1 MLGPESETSSAL
13 DGMRRL
19 FPAAMAVLLVA
30 FVLWEL
36 AAVLLLVA
44 AAILFAIFLDGLAR
58 GLASRIPLGRR
69 GCLAL
74 VGVTLVAAVAGI
86 GLYAG
91 PRITA
96 QLAAFLESLRE
107 AASAVLDQIRND
119 ALGQRFLSALP
130 EDPGRVFMGGE
141 TVKRAVGAADRAFSS
156 VTNAALVVLIGG
168 YLALRPQ
175 LYVAGLG
182 KLIPPRHRRRVQ
194 EVLAAMGRVLRRWLV
209 GRVASM
215 TVVGLLT
222 GIGLFVLGVPAA
234 ASLALIAALLS
245 FIPFLGPAVSYVPAA
260 LIALADGG
268 ALLLLWVTIVYA
280 SVQALESSVITPQ
293 IEKVAVSLPPAL
305 LICVQLAFGT
315 LGGLSGVIMAT
326 PLTVAIVVLVERL
339 YVEDLLG
346 DDVAPLAD
354 GT

>member
-1 MLGPESETSSAL
+1 
-13 DGMRRL
+13 
-19 FPAAMAVLLVA
+19 
-30 FVLWEL
+30 
-36 AAVLLLVA
+36 
-44 AAILFAIFLDGLAR
+44 
-58 GLASRIPLGRR
+58 
-69 GCLAL
+69 
-74 VGVTLVAAVAGI
+74 
-86 GLYAG
+86 
-91 PRITA
+91 
-96 QLAAFLESLRE
+96 
-107 AASAVLDQIRND
+107 
-119 ALGQRFLSALP
+119 
-130 EDPGRVFMGGE
+130 
-141 TVKRAVGAADRAFSS
+141 
-156 VTNAALVVLIGG
+156 
-168 YLALRPQ
+168 
-175 LYVAGLG
+175 
-182 KLIPPRHRRRVQ
+182 
-194 EVLAAMGRVLRRWLV
+194 MGRVLRRWLV